1 MMRSRLLALS
11 LLCLSLVSNKAR
23 AEGDTNVQAQPNA
36 IGNSSIINQNM
47 NVNNGMTGK
56 LQFGN
61 LVCSQ
66 PTMAFTPFYTGND
79 AENPS
84 SETYSINE
92 GWGFQMSFMIPL
104 GTNNDTCSELAKVK
118 LDLAIEELDKQVH
131 DKQLVRVLKC
141 SQLHAS
147 GFMINPNSKFAYICN
162 DVINIRSYV
171 KANPSLFENPSLP
184 SSAVSYT
191 HLTLPTNREV

>member
-1 MMRSRLLALS
+1 MRLRLLALS
-11 LLCLSLVSNKAR
+11 LLCLSLVSKAK

-92 GWGFQMSFMIPL
+92 GWGFQMSFMVPL
-104 GTNNDTCSELAKVK
+104 GTNNETCSELAKVK

-141 SQLHAS
+141 SQLHAA
-147 GFMINPNSKFAYICN
+147 GYMINPVSKYAYICS

-171 KANPSLFENPSLP
+171 KANPSLFADPLP
-184 SSAVSYT
+184 LSSE
-191 HLTLPTNREV
+191 P

>member
-1 MMRSRLLALS
+1 MRSRLLALS

-61 LVCSQ
+61 LICSQ

-104 GTNNDTCSELAKVK
+104 GSNNETCTELAEVK
-118 LDLAIEELDKQVH
+118 LKLAIEELDKQVH
-131 DKQLVRVLKC
+131 DKQLVRILKC
-141 SQLHAS
+141 GQLHAS
-147 GFMINPNSKFAYICN
+147 GYMINPKSKFAYICN
-162 DVINIRSYV
+162 DVINIRTYV
-171 KANPSLFENPSLP
+171 KANSEKFK
-184 SSAVSYT
+184 
-191 HLTLPTNREV
+191 

>member
-1 MMRSRLLALS
+1 MIRLRLLALS
-11 LLCLSLVSNKAR
+11 LLCLSLVSSKAR

-79 AENPS
+79 AENPN

-104 GTNNDTCSELAKVK
+104 GTNNETCSELAEVK
-118 LDLAIEELDKQVH
+118 LELAKEELDKQVH

-147 GFMINPNSKFAYICN
+147 GYMINPASKYAYICS

-171 KANPSLFENPSLP
+171 KANSDLFSD
-184 SSAVSYT
+184 
-191 HLTLPTNREV
+191 

>member
-1 MMRSRLLALS
+1 MTRLTLLALS

-47 NVNNGMTGK
+47 NINNGMTGK
-56 LQFGN
+56 QQFGN

-66 PTMAFTPFYTGND
+66 PTMAVTPFYTGND
-79 AENPS
+79 AQGED
-84 SETYSINE
+84 TYSINE
-92 GWGFQMSFMIPL
+92 GWGVQMSFMIPV
-104 GTNNDTCSELAKVK
+104 GDNKTCNELAKVK

-131 DKQLVRVLKC
+131 DKQLVRILKC

-147 GFMINPNSKFAYICN
+147 GYMINPASEYAYICA
-162 DVINIRSYV
+162 DVINIRNYV
-171 KANPSLFENPSLP
+171 KTNPDLFSD
-184 SSAVSYT
+184 
-191 HLTLPTNREV
+191 

>member
-1 MMRSRLLALS
+1 MMRLRLLALS

-36 IGNSSIINQNM
+36 VGNSSIINQNM

-79 AENPS
+79 AQGE
-84 SETYSINE
+84 ETYSINE

-104 GTNNDTCSELAKVK
+104 GSNNDTCSELAEVK
-118 LDLAIEELDKQVH
+118 LKLAKEELNKQVH

-147 GFMINPNSKFAYICN
+147 GYMINPKSEFAYICS
-162 DVINIRSYV
+162 DVINIRNYV
-171 KANPSLFENPSLP
+171 RQNSDLFSSSQQPPSLKP
-184 SSAVSYT
+184 
-191 HLTLPTNREV
+191 

>member
-1 MMRSRLLALS
+1 MIQLRLQALLLAC
-11 LLCLSLVSNKAR
+11 LCLVSNKVK
-23 AEGDTNVQAQPNA
+23 AEGDTDVVAQPNA

-61 LVCSQ
+61 LICSQ

-79 AENPS
+79 AENPD

-104 GTNNDTCSELAKVK
+104 GTNNETCSELAKVK
-118 LDLAIEELDKQVH
+118 LDLAKEELDKQVH
-131 DKQLVRVLKC
+131 DKQLVRILKC
-141 SQLHAS
+141 GQLHAS
-147 GFMINPNSKFAYICN
+147 GYMINPKSKFAYICN

-171 KANPSLFENPSLP
+171 KANSEKFK
-184 SSAVSYT
+184 
-191 HLTLPTNREV
+191 

>member
-1 MMRSRLLALS
+1 MMRLRLLALS

-61 LVCSQ
+61 LICSQ
-66 PTMAFTPFYTGND
+66 PTMAVTPFYTGND
-79 AENPS
+79 AENPE

-92 GWGFQMSFMIPL
+92 GWGIQMSFMIPL
-104 GTNNDTCSELAKVK
+104 GSNNETCSELAEVK
-118 LDLAIEELDKQVH
+118 LKLAIEELDKQVH

-141 SQLHAS
+141 SQLHAA
-147 GFMINPNSKFAYICN
+147 GYMINPVSKFAYICN

-171 KANPSLFENPSLP
+171 KANPEKFK
-184 SSAVSYT
+184 
-191 HLTLPTNREV
+191 

>member
-131 DKQLVRVLKC
+131 DKQLVRILKC

-147 GFMINPNSKFAYICN
+147 GYMINPASKYAYICS

-171 KANPSLFENPSLP
+171 KANSDLFSD
-184 SSAVSYT
+184 
-191 HLTLPTNREV
+191 

>member
-1 MMRSRLLALS
+1 MTRSTLLALS

-56 LQFGN
+56 QQFGS

-79 AENPS
+79 AQGED
-84 SETYSINE
+84 TYSINE
-92 GWGFQMSFMIPL
+92 GWGFQMSFMVPL
-104 GTNNDTCSELAKVK
+104 GDNQTCNELSKVKLELAK
-118 LDLAIEELDKQVH
+118 EELNKQVH

-141 SQLHAS
+141 SQLHAA
-147 GFMINPNSKFAYICN
+147 GYMINPKSEFAYICN
-162 DVINIRSYV
+162 DVINIRAYV
-171 KANPSLFENPSLP
+171 KANADKFK
-184 SSAVSYT
+184 
-191 HLTLPTNREV
+191 

>member
-1 MMRSRLLALS
+1 MMRLRLLALS
-11 LLCLSLVSNKAR
+11 LLCLSLVSKAK

-66 PTMAFTPFYTGND
+66 PTMAITPFYTGNE

-84 SETYSINE
+84 PENPTYSINQ
-92 GWGFQMSFMIPL
+92 GWGVQLSWMIPL
-104 GTNNDTCSELAKVK
+104 GNDNATCSDLAAVKLELAK
-118 LDLAIEELDKQVH
+118 EELEKNIYDKN
-131 DKQLVRVLKC
+131 LVRILKC
-141 SQLHAS
+141 QQLHAS
-147 GFMINPNSKFAYICN
+147 GYMINPKSEWVEPYQKIYEDVFSDAWKQIRPLQEKLLKAFPPN
-162 DVINIRSYV
+162 DNDS
-171 KANPSLFENPSLP
+171 
-184 SSAVSYT
+184 
-191 HLTLPTNREV
+191 